1 MFYISLLSPHSSLL
15 FLILHYY
22 LSSLNVVE
30 FCVYF
35 TFYFYFYI
43 SVQYHKPA
51 QLYNNNEHTKN
62 YASVHYNAKT

>member
-30 FCVYF
+30 FCVEYKYF
-35 TFYFYFYI
+35 TF
-43 SVQYHKPA
+43 
-51 QLYNNNEHTKN
+51 LYQRPIPQTSANIQQQRTKKN
-62 YASVHYNAKT
+62 YASVHYNAKTY